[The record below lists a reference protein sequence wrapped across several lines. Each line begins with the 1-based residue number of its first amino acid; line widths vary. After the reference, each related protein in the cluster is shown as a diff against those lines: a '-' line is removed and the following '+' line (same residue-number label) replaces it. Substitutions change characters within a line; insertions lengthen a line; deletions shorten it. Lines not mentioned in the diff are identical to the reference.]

1 MNNKAIN
8 KCIHTSQDK
17 YRIGIFGI
25 IGGVVLLIIIFF
37 LCYCIFF
44 VKDNDITNIIGGIFS
59 LILFFLFASYTFYR
73 SIGNIILSKKIKN
86 DINNNLKNSIYG
98 KPYDIKIS
106 FSLPGV
112 KNKCYSISNIRLIYK
127 LDNELIT
134 LWIDKIFSTE
144 KKIYKDTIIKLLKNE
159 TFDIFYLQT
168 SKLITNPLQIEK
180 IINSYIK

>member
-1 MNNKAIN
+1 MNNKVIN
-8 KCIHTSQDK
+8 KCIYTSQYK
-17 YRIGIFGI
+17 YKTGIIGI
-25 IGGVVLLIIIFF
+25 IGGIVLSIIVLF
-37 LCYCIFF
+37 LCYCILFI
-44 VKDNDITNIIGGIFS
+44 KDNDIKNVIGGIFS
-59 LILFFLFASYTFYR
+59 LIIFISFASYTFYR
-73 SIGNIILSKKIKN
+73 SIGNIILSQKIKN
-86 DINNNLKNSIYG
+86 DINNNLKNSIQG

-144 KKIYKDTIIKLLKNE
+144 KKIYKDTIIKLLKKE
-159 TFDIFYLQT
+159 TFDIFYLKT

-180 IINSYIK
+180 IMNSYIK

>member
-1 MNNKAIN
+1 MNNKVIN
-8 KCIHTSQDK
+8 KCIYTSQYK
-17 YRIGIFGI
+17 YKTGIIGI
-25 IGGVVLLIIIFF
+25 IGGIVLSIIVLF
-37 LCYCIFF
+37 LCYCILFI
-44 VKDNDITNIIGGIFS
+44 KDN
-59 LILFFLFASYTFYR
+59 
-73 SIGNIILSKKIKN
+73 
-86 DINNNLKNSIYG
+86 
-98 KPYDIKIS
+98 DIKIS

-144 KKIYKDTIIKLLKNE
+144 KKIYKDTIIKLLKKE
-159 TFDIFYLQT
+159 TFDIFYLKT